1 MALTKLCSENKVHV
15 FTLLYGIDKGQ
26 NGMIRDKTHITTSET
41 PIFKHIQWIWNTI
54 FWLGIENV
62 KNDRQYDK
70 I

>member
-1 MALTKLCSENKVHV
+1 MWSEHKVHV
-15 FTLLYGIDKGQ
+15 LPPLDGNDKRQ

-54 FWLGIENV
+54 FWLGVENV
-62 KNDRQYDK
+62 KNDREYDK